1 MIVVSLLG
9 FLIVYM
15 LRARRNRDAAHRE
28 FVNRNK
34 DLLRAT
40 VRPNTG
46 AVWFNIEEIKAA
58 TDNLFCFIIK
68 KTIILLIKVTLRNIT
83 RSPPYWAVE
92 SLLAQQNKCRL
103 EKQPNIGEM
112 L

>member
-1 MIVVSLLG
+1 
-9 FLIVYM
+9 M
-15 LRARRNRDAAHRE
+15 LRARRNCDAAHRE

-34 DLLRAT
+34 DLLKAI

-68 KTIILLIKVTLRNIT
+68 KTIILLIKVTL
-83 RSPPYWAVE
+83 
-92 SLLAQQNKCRL
+92 
-103 EKQPNIGEM
+103 PNVTSVT
-112 L
+112 